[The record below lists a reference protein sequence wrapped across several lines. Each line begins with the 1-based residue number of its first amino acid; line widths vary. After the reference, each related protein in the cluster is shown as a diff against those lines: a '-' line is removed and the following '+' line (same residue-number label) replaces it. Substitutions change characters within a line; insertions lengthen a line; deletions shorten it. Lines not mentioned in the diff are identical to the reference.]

1 MKRITIIAITFISFI
16 SFYSFTKKDKKMNT
30 EKVSVLL
37 RFKTAKGKKQ
47 ELVNHLTLTAKL
59 LTTNEEGTEIFTIST
74 TPIDEEA
81 VYVYEVYSNKEAK
94 EIHEIGEAY
103 NKARALTNELVDGPP
118 QVIPLFPQGGKGLK

>member
-1 MKRITIIAITFISFI
+1 MKRITIIAIAFISFI
-16 SFYSFTKKDKKMNT
+16 SFYSLTKKDKKMNT

-37 RFKTAKGKKQ
+37 RFKAAKGKKQ

-94 EIHEIGEAY
+94 EIHETGEAY

>member
-37 RFKTAKGKKQ
+37 RFKAAKGKKQ
-47 ELVNHLTLTAKL
+47 ELVNHLTKTAKL

-94 EIHEIGEAY
+94 EIHETGEAY